1 MPKDQAGVCLKWWLL
16 QEFDSKRGK
25 IIPEGNDIEEQ
36 LKKITGIVLLIPAD
50 FDEKKAIQEYLKK
63 NI

>member
-1 MPKDQAGVCLKWWLL
+1 MVVF